1 MNRFNRNPIY
11 LDTLLL
17 LLLLRLRLRLELCF
31 FGLLLLIFLRD
42 GTDDLD
48 LDGDLD
54 SERGFDPEREEVDL
68 ERDLAGDRREDLA
81 FGDLLLLLLLLRL

>member
-17 LLLLRLRLRLELCF
+17 LLRLELCF